1 MRGDTNVLF
10 LNLHPPEPVSYTNF
24 LSGVYLVSI
33 VDIFTLPC
41 LLGTLAAPRLEPL
54 AQLIGFPLTSFE
66 LSLLTSYALK
76 PPSSLPPHAVAVLQ
90 EFVCVRLIQSAD
102 YVEAIKLDRQFN
114 AVSGSSSS
122 KERKQHMDDIISTLP
137 PAERWLL
144 EGELG
149 QVATGVRVSA
159 PTTFLNDRRERR
171 ESGRSRV
178 PLADLSM
185 SWDEVRSS
193 PSASA
198 SIMTSR
204 RGKGVLP
211 SSVAPSPSPLGM
223 GNALSRSN
231 VNGSALLM
239 DKSIFTSASPAG
251 KPSQSIAQSFT
262 VLGPRPISSTVP
274 RAGASGVTSTAARE
288 IAGPAHANPPQT
300 SLFEKSGSAKHAPNA
315 FYKPP
320 LPPPRISIETPSA
333 APALSISI
341 NTAVATSVTP
351 PPEEDMSMGS
361 EGPTSEGED
370 KEDSD
375 DKAEFITFSK
385 EADNTILP
393 TDADDIPDIGYSV
406 FGSTALAMRS
416 RKSNGNG
423 AVLDARSPT
432 SSPLSPRDS
441 VQDGKH
447 RAPPGAFHTG
457 EAESD
462 GEPPSPRRST
472 RTRSRTSAPR
482 ATRATWAAKGAG
494 LSQSIPGSLIDEDEE
509 HDEATV
515 KEEEDNVAPLPPSRP
530 SRKTRAT
537 TSSKSRASST
547 VKAATQPKTPQRRSS
562 RLSTA
567 SLSPDG
573 LDTSPPSKVSTAK
586 PRKSTRTST
595 TGASTISTRSNARRK
610 R

>member
-10 LNLHPPEPVSYTNF
+10 LNLHPPERVSYTNF
-24 LSGVYLVSI
+24 LSGVYLVSY

-41 LLGTLAAPRLEPL
+41 LLGTLAAPRPEPL

-66 LSLLTSYALK
+66 LSLLTSYALN
-76 PPSSLPPHAVAVLQ
+76 PPSLPSDAVAVLQ
-90 EFVCVRLIQSAD
+90 ELVCVRLIQSAD

-114 AVSGSSSS
+114 AVSGSSSN
-122 KERKQHMDDIISTLP
+122 KERKQLMDDIMSTLP

-159 PTTFLNDRRERR
+159 PTTFLNGRRERR

-198 SIMTSR
+198 SIMTSI
-204 RGKGVLP
+204 RGKGVSP
-211 SSVAPSPSPLGM
+211 SVAPSPSPLGM

-231 VNGSALLM
+231 VNGAALST
-239 DKSIFTSASPAG
+239 DKNIFASASSAG

-274 RAGASGVTSTAARE
+274 RASASGVTSTAARE
-288 IAGPAHANPPQT
+288 VASPAHANPPQT

-320 LPPPRISIETPSA
+320 LPPPRMSIETPAA

-341 NTAVATSVTP
+341 NADVATSVTP
-351 PPEEDMSMGS
+351 PPEDDMSVEY
-361 EGPTSEGED
+361 EGPASEDEG

-375 DKAEFITFSK
+375 GKAEFITFNK
-385 EADNTILP
+385 EADNTVLP
-393 TDADDIPDIGYSV
+393 TDADDIPDFGYSV
-406 FGSTALAMRS
+406 FGGTAPAIRS
-416 RKSNGNG
+416 RKSNDNG
-423 AVLDARSPT
+423 VVPDRRSPT
-432 SSPLSPRDS
+432 SSPLSPRES
-441 VQDGKH
+441 VQDGKR
-447 RAPPGAFHTG
+447 RAPPGAFHIE

-472 RTRSRTSAPR
+472 RTRSRASAPR
-482 ATRATWAAKGAG
+482 ATRSTWAVKGAG

-509 HDEATV
+509 HEEATV
-515 KEEEDNVAPLPPSRP
+515 KEEEDDVAPLPPSRP
-530 SRKTRAT
+530 PRKTRAT
-537 TSSKSRASST
+537 TSSKSRAPST

-573 LDTSPPSKVSTAK
+573 LDTSPPSKATVSK

-595 TGASTISTRSNARRK
+595 AGASTVSTRSNARRK